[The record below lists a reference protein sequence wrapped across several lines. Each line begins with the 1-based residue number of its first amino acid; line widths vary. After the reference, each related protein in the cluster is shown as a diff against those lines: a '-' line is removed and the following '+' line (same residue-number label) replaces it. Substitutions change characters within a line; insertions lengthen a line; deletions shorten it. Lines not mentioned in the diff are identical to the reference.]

1 MINRRTIGRLAAAL
15 VMSGALSM
23 GAVALAAS
31 PAAAYGPANW
41 QITFAGTAMGYG
53 F

>member
-1 MINRRTIGRLAAAL
+1 MINHRTIGRLAAAL

-23 GAVALAAS
+23 CAVALVAS
-31 PAAAYGPANW
+31 PSAAYGPANW
-41 QITFAGTAMGYG
+41 QITFAGTATGYG